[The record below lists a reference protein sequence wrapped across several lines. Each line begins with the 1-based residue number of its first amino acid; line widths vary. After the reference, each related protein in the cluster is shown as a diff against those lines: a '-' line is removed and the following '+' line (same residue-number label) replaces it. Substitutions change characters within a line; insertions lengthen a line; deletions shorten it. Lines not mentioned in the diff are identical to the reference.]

1 MIVASLMSDPVLHL
15 TALFQPAFDALER
28 GADPVVRPSDRA
40 DYQVNGVLPLAKR
53 LGRNP
58 REVAEQLLAS
68 VDLTGVVAH
77 TEIAG
82 PGFVNVTLA
91 DAFIAGQLAATAI
104 DAGLG
109 VRPAATPER
118 VVLDYSAPN
127 TAKEMHV
134 GHLRTTII
142 GDALVRIFE
151 RLGHTV
157 IRENHVGDWGLQFGM
172 LIEHLLDVGEA
183 EAAHE
188 LSTGDLTTFYQQA
201 KKAFDASDE
210 LKERARERVVLLQ
223 AGDPETRRLWELLV
237 QQSDAYFQT
246 VYRRLGVLLTPGDT
260 RGESAYNDM
269 LDDVVRDLEAAGL
282 LVEDDGALC
291 AFPPG
296 FTGRDGTPQPLI
308 VRNRNGGYG
317 YAATDLATVRDRVDR
332 LGATLLVYVVG
343 APQAQHLA
351 MVWKVCE
358 MAGWLQPPARC
369 VHVPFGSVLGE
380 DRKMFRTRAGET
392 VKLTDLLDEAVQQ
405 AAARIAEANPSITG
419 DERARVAR
427 SVGIGAVKYADLSN
441 DRIKDYVFSFERM
454 LMFEGNTGPYIQYAH
469 ARISKILRDAG
480 DDAADLAGVVPTL
493 GEPQERSL
501 GKALL
506 GFDAAVHDTADKLG
520 PHRLCTYLFDL
531 AQTFTSF
538 YEACPVLKAG
548 VPPETRRSR
557 LALCALTARVLADG
571 LGLLGIDAPER
582 M

>member
-1 MIVASLMSDPVLHL
+1 MTDPVLHL
-15 TALFQPAFDALER
+15 TAVFQPAFDALEA

-40 DYQVNGVLPLAKR
+40 DFQVNGVLPLAKR

-58 REVAEQLLAS
+58 REVAETLLAS
-68 VDLTGVVAH
+68 VDLSAVASVV
-77 TEIAG
+77 EIAG
-82 PGFVNVTLA
+82 PGFVNLTMS
-91 DAFIAGQLAATAI
+91 DAFLAEQVATVAA
-104 DAGLG
+104 DGRLG
-109 VRPAATPER
+109 VRPAAVPER
-118 VVLDYSAPN
+118 IVVDYSAPN

-142 GDALVRIFE
+142 GDALARIFGH
-151 RLGHTV
+151 LGHTV
-157 IRENHVGDWGLQFGM
+157 LRENHVGDWGLQFGM
-172 LIEHLLDVGEA
+172 LIEHLLDVGEV

-188 LSTGDLTTFYQQA
+188 LSTGDLTSFYQQA
-201 KKAFDASDE
+201 KLAFDARAE

-223 AGDPETRRLWELLV
+223 SGDAETRRLWELLV

-246 VYRRLGVLLTPGDT
+246 VYRRLGVLLTSADT

-269 LDDVVRDLEAAGL
+269 LDDVVRDLDAAGL
-282 LVEDDGALC
+282 LVESDGALC
-291 AFPPG
+291 VFPPG
-296 FTGRDGTPQPLI
+296 YTNREGQPQPLI
-308 VRNRNGGYG
+308 VKNRNGGFG

-332 LGATLLVYVVG
+332 LHATLLVYVVG
-343 APQAQHLA
+343 SPQAQHLA

-392 VKLTDLLDEAVQQ
+392 VKLTDLLDEAVEQ
-405 AAARIAEANPSITG
+405 AAAKIAEANPAITG

-427 SVGIGAVKYADLSN
+427 AVGIGAVKYADLSN

-454 LMFEGNTGPYIQYAH
+454 LAFEGNTGPYIQYAH

-480 DDAADLAGVVPTL
+480 AERDDLAGVAPAL
-493 GEPQERSL
+493 AEPQERAL
-501 GKALL
+501 ATALL
-506 GFDAAVHDTADKLG
+506 GLDAAVHDTADKLG

-538 YEACPVLKAG
+538 YEACPVLKPG
-548 VPPETRRSR
+548 VSPDVRRSR
-557 LALCALTARVLADG
+557 LALSELTARVLATG
-571 LGLLGIDAPER
+571 LGLLGIESPER

>member
-1 MIVASLMSDPVLHL
+1 MTDPVLHL
-15 TALFQPAFDALER
+15 TAVFQPAFDALEA

-40 DYQVNGVLPLAKR
+40 DFQVNGVLPLAKR

-58 REVAEQLLAS
+58 REVAETLLAS
-68 VDLTGVVAH
+68 VDLSAVASVV
-77 TEIAG
+77 EIAG
-82 PGFVNVTLA
+82 PGFVNLTMS
-91 DAFIAGQLAATAI
+91 DAFLAEQVATVAA
-104 DAGLG
+104 DGRLG
-109 VRPAATPER
+109 VRPAAVPER
-118 VVLDYSAPN
+118 IVVDYSAPN

-142 GDALVRIFE
+142 GDALARIFGH
-151 RLGHTV
+151 LGHTV
-157 IRENHVGDWGLQFGM
+157 LRENHVGDWGLQFGM

-188 LSTGDLTTFYQQA
+188 LSTGDLTSFYQQA
-201 KKAFDASDE
+201 KLAFDARAE

-223 AGDPETRRLWELLV
+223 SGDAETRRLWELLV

-246 VYRRLGVLLTPGDT
+246 VYRRLGVLLTSADT

-269 LDDVVRDLEAAGL
+269 LDDVVRDLDAAGL
-282 LVEDDGALC
+282 LVESDGALC
-291 AFPPG
+291 VFPPG
-296 FTGRDGTPQPLI
+296 YTNREGQPQPLI
-308 VRNRNGGYG
+308 VKNRNGGFG

-332 LGATLLVYVVG
+332 LHATLLVYVVG
-343 APQAQHLA
+343 SPQAQHLA

-392 VKLTDLLDEAVQQ
+392 VKLTDLLDEAVEQ
-405 AAARIAEANPSITG
+405 AAAKIAEANPAITG

-427 SVGIGAVKYADLSN
+427 AVGIGAVKYADLSN

-454 LMFEGNTGPYIQYAH
+454 LAFEGNTGPYIQYAH

-480 DDAADLAGVVPTL
+480 AERDDLAGVAPAL
-493 GEPQERSL
+493 AEPQERAL
-501 GKALL
+501 AKALL
-506 GFDAAVHDTADKLG
+506 GLDAAVHDTADKLG

-538 YEACPVLKAG
+538 YEACPVLKPG
-548 VPPETRRSR
+548 VPPDVRRSR
-557 LALCALTARVLADG
+557 LALSELTARVLATG
-571 LGLLGIDAPER
+571 LGLLGIESPER

>member
-1 MIVASLMSDPVLHL
+1 MTDPVLHL
-15 TALFQPAFDALER
+15 TAVFQPAFDALEA

-40 DYQVNGVLPLAKR
+40 DFQVNGVLPLAKR

-58 REVAEQLLAS
+58 REVAETLLAS
-68 VDLTGVVAH
+68 VDLSAVASVV
-77 TEIAG
+77 EIAG
-82 PGFVNVTLA
+82 PGFVNLTMS
-91 DAFIAGQLAATAI
+91 DAFLAEQVATVAA
-104 DAGLG
+104 DGRLG
-109 VRPAATPER
+109 VRPAAVPER
-118 VVLDYSAPN
+118 IVVDYSAPN

-142 GDALVRIFE
+142 GDALARIFGH
-151 RLGHTV
+151 LGHTV
-157 IRENHVGDWGLQFGM
+157 LRENHVGDWGLQFGM
-172 LIEHLLDVGEA
+172 LIEHLLDVGEV

-188 LSTGDLTTFYQQA
+188 LSTGDLTSFYQQA
-201 KKAFDASDE
+201 KLAFDARAE

-223 AGDPETRRLWELLV
+223 SGDAETRRLWELLV

-246 VYRRLGVLLTPGDT
+246 VYRRLGVLLTSADT

-269 LDDVVRDLEAAGL
+269 LDDVVRDLDAAGL
-282 LVEDDGALC
+282 LVESDGALC
-291 AFPPG
+291 VFPPG
-296 FTGRDGTPQPLI
+296 YTNREGQPQPLI
-308 VRNRNGGYG
+308 VKNRNGGFG

-332 LGATLLVYVVG
+332 LHATLLVYVVG
-343 APQAQHLA
+343 SPQAQHLA

-392 VKLTDLLDEAVQQ
+392 VKLTDLLDEAVEQ
-405 AAARIAEANPSITG
+405 AAAKIAEANPAITG

-427 SVGIGAVKYADLSN
+427 AVGIGAVKYADLSN

-454 LMFEGNTGPYIQYAH
+454 LAFEGNTGPYIQYAH

-480 DDAADLAGVVPTL
+480 AERDDLAGVAPAL
-493 GEPQERSL
+493 AEPQERAL
-501 GKALL
+501 AKALL
-506 GFDAAVHDTADKLG
+506 GLDAAVHDTADKLG

-538 YEACPVLKAG
+538 YEACPVLKPG
-548 VPPETRRSR
+548 VSPDVRRSR
-557 LALCALTARVLADG
+557 LALSELTARVLATG
-571 LGLLGIDAPER
+571 LGLLGIESPER